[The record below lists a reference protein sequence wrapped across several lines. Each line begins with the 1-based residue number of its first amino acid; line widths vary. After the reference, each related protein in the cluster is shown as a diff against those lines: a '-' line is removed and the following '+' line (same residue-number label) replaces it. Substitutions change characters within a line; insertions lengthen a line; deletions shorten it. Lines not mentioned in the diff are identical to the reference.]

1 MIKFLT
7 DENVGP
13 DLLGQLRRHLPD
25 IDVIDV
31 RDVGLNST
39 PDPIILQWA
48 ADNDRILITHDVNSM
63 RGFANQRL
71 ETGLPLPGV
80 ILVPENIPFGLALRG
95 ILRYA
100 VEQFSYIQNQVVF
113 VNDPQRTLQ

>member
-7 DENVGP
+7 DENVDP

-39 PDPIILQWA
+39 PDPIIL
-48 ADNDRILITHDVNSM
+48 TV
-63 RGFANQRL
+63 GGGQRPDSHYPRRKFN
-71 ETGLPLPGV
+71 ER
-80 ILVPENIPFGLALRG
+80 FC
-95 ILRYA
+95 
-100 VEQFSYIQNQVVF
+100 
-113 VNDPQRTLQ
+113 

>member
-7 DENVGP
+7 DENVDP
-13 DLLGQLRRHLPD
+13 DLLDQLRRHLPD

-48 ADNDRILITHDVNSM
+48 ADNDRILITHDGNSM

-80 ILVPENIPFGLALRG
+80 ILVPEHSLWPRPPRHPEVRCGAI
-95 ILRYA
+95 
-100 VEQFSYIQNQVVF
+100 SYIQNQVVF